1 MRKAVFILFTALCL
15 QLMQTDAIC
24 AQIYNSEI
32 EAEIVMEPNTEFIS
46 ITAFA
51 FNKTMLNHSLRYILS
66 VISNEIESNNH
77 SKSDQTGRFV
87 LKPGEKRE
95 LASTVLNV
103 SEEKR
108 IIILLL
114 VYDLEDKL
122 LGKDRI
128 VLNDSDEN
136 KEGAISQEEIEEI
149 KGIYLENDGVILR
162 GIVLED
168 TKTKPGR
175 DFYQYYYTS
184 YLANNINGPKI
195 VTVKEVLTIGNNT
208 AIELIVDDDTVM
220 AFLVQPSNDYLKAMS
235 YEAIRRTMGYFERL
249 KKEEDMIKHF

>member
-1 MRKAVFILFTALCL
+1 MRKAGCILFATICL
-15 QLMQTDAIC
+15 QLMLPISVA
-24 AQIYNSEI
+24 AQFYNTEI

-46 ITAFA
+46 ITGFA
-51 FNKTMLNHSLRYILS
+51 YNKTLLNHSLRYVLS
-66 VISNEIESNNH
+66 VITNEIESDNR

-95 LASTVLNV
+95 LARTVLDV
-103 SEEKR
+103 SEER
-108 IIILLL
+108 RTIILLL
-114 VYDLEDKL
+114 VYDLEDQL

-128 VLNDSDEN
+128 VLNDREEDEQ
-136 KEGAISQEEIEEI
+136 GAISEEEIERM
-149 KGIYLENDGVILR
+149 KGIYRDDGVVLR

-195 VTVKEVLTIGNNT
+195 VTVREVLTIGNNT

-235 YEAIRRTMGYFERL
+235 YEAIRRTMAYFERL